1 MFVYIYGCSVARA
14 AIRSLQVAAKINH
27 RTSAKA
33 KIRDKVDRIVPLS
46 HKEGSGMED
55 HGNRKLGGKLYI

>member
-1 MFVYIYGCSVARA
+1 MFVYIYGCNVARG
-14 AIRSLQVAAKINH
+14 SHPESSSGSQINH
-27 RTSAKA
+27 RTGAKA